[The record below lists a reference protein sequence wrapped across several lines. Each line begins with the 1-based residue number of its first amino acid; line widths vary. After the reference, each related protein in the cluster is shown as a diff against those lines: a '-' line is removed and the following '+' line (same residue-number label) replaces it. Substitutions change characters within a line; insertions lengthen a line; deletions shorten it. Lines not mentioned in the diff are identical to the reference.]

1 MEAVRVYARY
11 DLPNEKG
18 ETRRQRNL
26 RFNYGESPKFEIP
39 SGGEYLWDLFVKLS
53 TVIHRMDFNGYYYSF
68 PPSEILAWCELTKV
82 DITSGEYEIISAMD
96 NVFCKEINEDKN
108 AAYSRKLDEQKQEL
122 ESKSKHRRL

>member
-18 ETRRQRNL
+18 ETRRERNL
-26 RFNYGESPKFEIP
+26 RFDYGKSPEVDIP
-39 SGGEYLWDLFVKLS
+39 SGGEYLWDLFTTLS
-53 TVIHRMDFNGYYYSF
+53 MVIHRVDFNGYYYTF
-68 PPSEILAWCELTKV
+68 PPSEILAWCELAKV

-96 NVFCKEINEDKN
+96 NIFCNEINEDRS

-122 ESKSKHRRL
+122 KNKSNRRRL

>member
-18 ETRRQRNL
+18 ETRRERNL
-26 RFNYGESPKFEIP
+26 KFDYGKSPEFEIP
-39 SGGEYLWDLFVKLS
+39 PGGEYLWDLFAKLS
-53 TVIHRMDFNGYYYSF
+53 TVIHRVDFNGYYYSF
-68 PPSEILAWCELTKV
+68 PPSEILAWCELANV